1 MASPYRVNRIRQL
14 LLREL
19 SDVVMN
25 LKDPRVQLVTVVDTD
40 VSKDLRHAKMFVS
53 VIGSPAEQQAAQKA
67 LNHAI
72 GYIRKE
78 VARRISLRYVPE
90 FTVVYDD
97 TAERA
102 SRINSLI
109 NSVTTEND

>member
-1 MASPYRVNRIRQL
+1 MASPYRVNRIREL

-25 LKDPRVQLVTVVDTD
+25 LKDPRVELVTVVDTE

-53 VIGSPAEQQAAQKA
+53 AIGTEAEQRAAEKA
-67 LNHAI
+67 LNHAL

-90 FTVVYDD
+90 LSVVYDD

-109 NSVTTEND
+109 NALDSKDD

>member
-1 MASPYRVNRIRQL
+1 MASSFRVSRIRQL

-19 SDVVMN
+19 SDIVMN
-25 LKDPRVQLVTVVDTD
+25 LKDPRTGMVTIVDTE
-40 VSKDLRHAKMFVS
+40 VSKDLRHAKMFIS
-53 VIGSPAEQQAAQKA
+53 VIGSEEDQQAAQDA
-67 LNHAI
+67 LNHAL

-90 FTVVYDD
+90 FSVVYDD

-102 SRINSLI
+102 ARINSLI
-109 NSVTTEND
+109 DAANNRND